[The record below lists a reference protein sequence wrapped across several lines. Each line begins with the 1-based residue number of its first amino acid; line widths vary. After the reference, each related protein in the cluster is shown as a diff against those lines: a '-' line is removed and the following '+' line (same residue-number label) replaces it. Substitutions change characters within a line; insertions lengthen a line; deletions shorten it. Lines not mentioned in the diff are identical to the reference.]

1 MFSNDNMLEQ
11 AAIVLASSSVY
22 RKRQLDSLQ
31 LYYNCHSPDI
41 DETALAGETAEQC
54 ALRVA
59 EAKARAVA
67 HAHPEQWI
75 ISADQTL
82 GLDGNIL
89 SKPGSMDGAIKQLTD
104 LSGRDVVFYSALC
117 LHHAR
122 LNKTWVECVST
133 TVRYRSLTPR
143 QIRAYL
149 HKEPAI
155 DCAGSFKSEGLG
167 IALLE
172 RVQSDDPSA
181 LIGLPM
187 IALTALLNRAGID
200 VLSHI

>member
-1 MFSNDNMLEQ
+1 MFSNDNMQ
-11 AAIVLASSSVY
+11 AQAPIVLASSSVY
-22 RKRQLDSLQ
+22 RRRQLESLQ
-31 LYYNCHSPDI
+31 LYYDCCSPDI
-41 DETALAGETAEQC
+41 DETALSHETAEQC
-54 ALRVA
+54 AVRLA

-67 HAHPEQWI
+67 ARHPEQWI
-75 ISADQTL
+75 IAADQTL
-82 GLDGNIL
+82 GLDHAIL
-89 SKPGSMDGAIKQLTD
+89 SKPGTMDAAIQQLTD

-117 LHHAR
+117 LHHAQF
-122 LNKTWVECVST
+122 NKTWVQCVPT
-133 TVRYRSLTPR
+133 TVRYRKLTPR

-172 RVQSDDPSA
+172 KVHSDDPSA

-187 IALTALLNRAGID
+187 IALTSLLAQAGID
-200 VLSHI
+200 VLTHI